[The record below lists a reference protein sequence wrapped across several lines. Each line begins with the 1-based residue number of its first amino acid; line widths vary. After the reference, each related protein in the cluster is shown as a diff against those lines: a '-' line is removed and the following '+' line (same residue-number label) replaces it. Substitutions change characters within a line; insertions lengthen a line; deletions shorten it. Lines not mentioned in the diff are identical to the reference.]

1 MKHAFRMTLALALGL
16 AATHA
21 PTFAADLMQYGR
33 AYLAEGDHAAAAKS
47 YAEVVRL
54 NPFDPVAQNNL
65 AVARAAAG
73 DYQSALELLN
83 RAVKLA
89 PNRTDIRENLTG
101 LQGWM
106 ASTGGVTP
114 AATTRPQAVRPVAA
128 AAVLPEPPGLWGPV
142 RTAGSSTGSV
152 IRNGSDIDTGSAIS
166 TSNKGSTSNKSN
178 KSNKSSKSI
187 NRSSSELVP
196 LSVPERQ

>member
-1 MKHAFRMTLALALGL
+1 MTYPIRLSLAALVLAAALAP
-16 AATHA
+16 AA
-21 PTFAADLMQYGR
+21 AADLMQYGR

-73 DYQSALELLN
+73 DYQTALELLN

-89 PNRTDIRENLTG
+89 PGRTDIRENLNS

-106 ASTGGVTP
+106 ATSGGVAASVAPRP
-114 AATTRPQAVRPVAA
+114 ATVKAVNV
-128 AAVLPEPPGLWGPV
+128 AVLPEPPPLWGAA
-142 RTAGSSTGSV
+142 RSSAGSSTTLSPL
-152 IRNGSDIDTGSAIS
+152 T
-166 TSNKGSTSNKSN
+166 
-178 KSNKSSKSI
+178 
-187 NRSSSELVP
+187 VP
-196 LSVPERQ
+196 TRR